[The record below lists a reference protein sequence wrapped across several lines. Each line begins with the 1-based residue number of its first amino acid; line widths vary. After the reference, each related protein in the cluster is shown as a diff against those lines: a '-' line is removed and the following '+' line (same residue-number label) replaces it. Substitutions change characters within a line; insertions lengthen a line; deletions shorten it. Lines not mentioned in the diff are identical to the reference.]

1 MKRFSNV
8 LLAAIVVC
16 LAATAGAATV
26 AAQDKMRVDRLVRF
40 FEIIAFGLEF
50 EDIGKT
56 PFIRKWKP
64 KSTLSYKIGGNK
76 KSIETF
82 RPVIQK
88 HAKALSFDT
97 GLKFREIGARDPGE
111 HLIFWFAEPDKMV
124 EAGLMIE
131 KNVDTVRKVASNAR
145 CYFLAYNL
153 QDGYYFKSMI
163 VINRANTFAQLEH
176 CLLEEMAQSLGFPND
191 DPEVSPSLFN
201 DRENH
206 AELTRVD
213 RFLLRTLYDKRL
225 PAGTPRELAMTMVR
239 DIMRDLGKRSGW
251 AE

>member
-1 MKRFSNV
+1 MKYFSNG
-8 LLAAIVVC
+8 LLAATVAC
-16 LAATAGAATV
+16 LATTV
-26 AAQDKMRVDRLVRF
+26 GVVPSAAQDKMRVDRLVKF
-40 FEIIAFGLEF
+40 FEIVAFGSEF

-56 PFIRKWKP
+56 PFVRKWKS

-131 KNVDTVRKVASNAR
+131 KNAKAVRKVASNAR

-153 QDGYYFKSMI
+153 QNGEYVKSMI
-163 VINRANTFAQLEH
+163 VINRANTFTDLEH
-176 CLLEEMAQSLGFPND
+176 CLLEEMAQSLGLPND
-191 DPEVSPSLFN
+191 DPLVSPSIFN
-201 DRENH
+201 DQERH
-206 AELTRVD
+206 MELTRVD

-225 PAGTPRELAMTMVR
+225 PAGTPKEQALTLVAG
-239 DIMRDLGKRSGW
+239 IMRDLGKRSGW

>member
-1 MKRFSNV
+1 M
-8 LLAAIVVC
+8 AALTVD
-16 LAATAGAATV
+16 AAPGS
-26 AAQDKMRVDRLVRF
+26 AQDKMSVNRLVNF
-40 FEIIAFGLEF
+40 FEIIAFGSEF

-56 PFIRKWKP
+56 PFVRKWKS
-64 KSTLSYKIGGNK
+64 KSTLTYKIGGNR

-82 RPVIQK
+82 RPVIEK

-124 EAGLMIE
+124 EAGLMLE
-131 KNVDTVRKVASNAR
+131 KNVSAVRKVASNAR

-153 QDGYYFKSMI
+153 QNGEYIKSMI
-163 VINRANTFAQLEH
+163 VINRANTFTDLEH
-176 CLLEEMAQSLGFPND
+176 CLLEEMAQSLGLPND
-191 DPEVSPSLFN
+191 DPLVSPSIFN
-201 DRENH
+201 DQERH
-206 AELTRVD
+206 MELTRVD

-225 PAGTPRELAMTMVR
+225 PAGTPKEQALTLVAG
-239 DIMRDLGKRSGW
+239 IMRDLGKRSGW